1 MKEGNEM
8 QDMVKVV
15 DTNTGIT
22 IAYLDWDAF
31 ERSESTMARVAM
43 RVAGVYGCQEIDVH
57 YPDGQ
62 VENIY
67 IK

>member
-8 QDMVKVV
+8 EHMVKVV
-15 DTNTGIT
+15 DTFTGIT

-31 ERSESTMARVAM
+31 ERSESTMAIVALK
-43 RVAGVYGCQEIDVH
+43 VGQLYGCEEVEVC
-57 YPDGQ
+57 YPNGNFEA
-62 VENIY
+62 VR